1 MFYPIPFVCVF
12 ECMTLQY
19 VWAVISLQVILLGC
33 FILTYPKYSS
43 IAFSL
48 KIFSLLLKALEEAW
62 NDMVTESGG
71 RG

>member
-19 VWAVISLQVILLGC
+19 VWVVISLQVILLGC
-33 FILTYPKYSS
+33 SILTYPKYSS

-48 KIFSLLLKALEEAW
+48 KFFSLLLKALEEAW
-62 NDMVTESGG
+62 NDIVTESGG